1 MLLQEGSNY
10 VLLKYDRSGR
20 TFFTLLKKNGFVQE
34 RPLVTKWYQ
43 NSDIIPFDPHPDYA
57 GKLCW
62 YRFTAPPG
70 MKGVRLSTV
79 GDTHVYID
87 KEELKAE
94 NGVYFC
100 REPYPG
106 SAEVLVSIRQERGCY
121 GCNAFLEPVSFVLGK
136 GILQLPLERE
146 KEGLRFYSGGIR
158 LCKDVDI
165 IKKDI

>member
-1 MLLQEGSNY
+1 METGELKPCSVWVNHVKVTEEEVLLQEGSNY

-121 GCNAFLEPVSFVLGK
+121 GCNAFLEAVSWGLGK
-136 GILQLPLERE
+136 
-146 KEGLRFYSGGIR
+146 
-158 LCKDVDI
+158 
-165 IKKDI
+165 

>member
-1 MLLQEGSNY
+1 
-10 VLLKYDRSGR
+10 
-20 TFFTLLKKNGFVQE
+20 
-34 RPLVTKWYQ
+34 
-43 NSDIIPFDPHPDYA
+43 
-57 GKLCW
+57 
-62 YRFTAPPG
+62 

-106 SAEVLVSIRQERGCY
+106 SAEVLVSIRQERGYY

-136 GILQLPLERE
+136 GILQLLWNGKKRDSVFIP
-146 KEGLRFYSGGIR
+146 EGSGCAKMWI
-158 LCKDVDI
+158 L
-165 IKKDI
+165 